1 MENLPHSEQERGSH
15 TVSLATSRGKRPV
28 PCLDCLGVDRRQFFG
43 SIVSALMTH
52 LELWTGRGLCGYHA
66 SEGGRKAALSTPHRN
81 TEAQT
86 DWRGGGGGCHG
97 SRQEEA
103 GGNADQD
110 TAGEEGAGPESNQPC
125 PQK

>member
-28 PCLDCLGVDRRQFFG
+28 LCLDCLGVDHRQFLG

-52 LELWTGRGLCGYHA
+52 LELWTGCGLCGCHA

-86 DWRGGGGGCHG
+86 DWRGGGPAMVLDKKK
-97 SRQEEA
+97 QEETQIRTLLGRRELA
-103 GGNADQD
+103 PRVISHVHRN
-110 TAGEEGAGPESNQPC
+110 
-125 PQK
+125 K